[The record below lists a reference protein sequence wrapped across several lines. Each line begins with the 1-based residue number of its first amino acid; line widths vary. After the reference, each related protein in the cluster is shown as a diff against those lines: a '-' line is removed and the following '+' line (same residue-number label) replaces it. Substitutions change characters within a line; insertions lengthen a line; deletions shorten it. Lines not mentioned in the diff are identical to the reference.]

1 MFKKLTSLLLC
12 FAMLLSLGSALAEAD
27 KLPIA
32 EKFGDIKLKV
42 AVIGDPAIE
51 DWETN
56 AYVKWLEEKT
66 NIDLSFEVIPEEGAA
81 EKLGLIL
88 ASGNYPDVF
97 LSVGISDGNIAKY
110 GIEEK
115 LFLPLNA
122 LIGEHG
128 NNIKKMFE
136 AFPGARARMTQ
147 LDGEIY
153 SLPDVN
159 ICYHC
164 GLRQKYWINSVW
176 LEKLGLEKPA
186 TTEEFYKVLVAFR
199 DQDPNGNGEKDELPM
214 IANYDDGWHTNSD
227 SFVMNAFTYYPL
239 NLRKAITSG
248 AEGFGLYLDKG
259 KVVSCLNDAA
269 GMKAGLAFISK
280 LVAEGLFY
288 EGSFSQNTAADMIQG
303 EGGQVGGSAG
313 GYLQFCQTGS
323 EMYQQY
329 DYLLPLTGPD
339 GQRNMTSFPHEGVGG
354 HRFVI
359 SAKTEHPEAALRL
372 ADLMYSFDA
381 TIRGYH
387 GVYGENWTD
396 PDPGAVGLN
405 GEPALYKVL
414 TPWQDVNAQNNSVLQ
429 YTISY
434 RDAAF
439 RNGEQTDLEGTNK
452 KSGAGLEIW
461 LAEATKEYE
470 AVADKE
476 KPLPPLKFDT
486 ATMEELSLLS
496 TELSSYVKEG
506 ITAFMTGN
514 SDVEQ
519 YEQWLAEAKTLGL
532 DKLIEY
538 YQAAYDAQYK

>member
-1 MFKKLTSLLLC
+1 MNKKLVSLLLSL
-12 FAMLLSLGSALAEAD
+12 ALLFTMGTALAE
-27 KLPIA
+27 LPIA
-32 EKFGDIKLKV
+32 ENFGDIKLRV

-56 AYVKWLEEKT
+56 AYVKWLEEQT
-66 NIDLSFEVIPEEGAA
+66 NIDLSFDVLPEEGAA
-81 EKLGLIL
+81 EKLGLTL
-88 ASGNYPDVF
+88 ASGDYPDIF
-97 LSVGISDGNIAKY
+97 LSVGISDSNITKY
-110 GIEEK
+110 GMEEK
-115 LFLPLNA
+115 LFLPLND
-122 LIGEHG
+122 LIDQYGD
-128 NNIKKMFE
+128 NIKKMFE
-136 AFPGARARMTQ
+136 AQPGSRERMTQ

-159 ICYHC
+159 TCYHC
-164 GLRQKYWINSVW
+164 GLRQKYWINTTW
-176 LEKLGLEKPA
+176 LEKLGLEKP
-186 TTEEFYKVLVAFR
+186 TTIDEFYNVLVAFR
-199 DQDPNGNGEKDELPM
+199 DNDPNGNGEKDELPM

-248 AEGFGLYLDKG
+248 SEAFGLYMDG
-259 KVVSCLNDAA
+259 DKVVSNLNDVE
-269 GMKAGLAFISK
+269 GMKAGLAFINK
-280 LVAEGLFY
+280 LVSEGLFY

-303 EGGQVGGSAG
+303 EGGQVGGAAG
-313 GYLQFCQTGS
+313 GYIQFTQTGS

-329 DYLLPLTGPD
+329 DYLLPLKGPN
-339 GQRNMTSFPHEGVGG
+339 GQQNMTSFPHEGVGG
-354 HRFVI
+354 NRFVI

-372 ADLMYSFDA
+372 ADLMYSYDA

-414 TPWQDVNAQNNSVLQ
+414 TPWQDVNVQNNSVLQ

-434 RDAAF
+434 RDSTF
-439 RNGEQTDLEGTNK
+439 RNGEQTDLANTDK

-461 LAEATKEYE
+461 LAEATKAYE
-470 AVADKE
+470 PFADKS
-476 KPLPPLKFDT
+476 KALPPMKFDSL
-486 ATMEELSLLS
+486 ALEEMGLLS

-514 SDVEQ
+514 NSVDN
-519 YEQWLAEAKTLGL
+519 YESWLEEANTLGL
-532 DKLIEY
+532 EQLIAY